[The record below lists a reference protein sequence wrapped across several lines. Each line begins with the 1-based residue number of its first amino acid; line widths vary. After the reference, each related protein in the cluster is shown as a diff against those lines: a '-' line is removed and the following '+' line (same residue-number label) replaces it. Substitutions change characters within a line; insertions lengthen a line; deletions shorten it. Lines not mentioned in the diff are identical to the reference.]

1 MGKNS
6 AQRGHRT
13 FEPNVKADIDDM
25 YGGYE
30 GNGVEKN
37 GNDDVLFEEMT
48 LQELEIY
55 KGKKREVLGDN
66 KGGDEL
72 LFDNMALQE
81 LKIYGKE
88 LKISKSAGPTKANV
102 ESSRKRNYS
111 HSQFEGA
118 ELDLEER
125 TCYLKSRLSKQLKVE
140 NEWAEDCSFLIKP
153 EQESTLFSVNQDL
166 LAVAMPRASIKCEP
180 LLYNSG
186 YLCGL
191 DNIKTEIIE
200 TKSYFLQN
208 AACFADC
215 SAANCFADVNSSESS
230 LELLGKVDLGQLE
243 SEKSTPF
250 PEKLEG
256 FLDRVDDKGELE
268 MKESAFFNNEFL
280 QCSLN
285 EASTN
290 YFEDMEE
297 STNFTMNLSGESF
310 DGSSDNFD
318 GGELEMSGSTS
329 FTEGTLYCSLNE
341 ASTEYMEEK
350 EESTYFIEE
359 MGLPGES
366 SNGFPDVRELDTE
379 ELSSTNNESIPCLN
393 EALTHCEP
401 GRSTFLQEIA
411 ENHCCRPFTS
421 ELMIEGLL
429 PHELSAGN
437 SEEISFLNIPGSET
451 HHNSIG
457 PSSQEISC
465 QVHKNTVTQV
475 SDMAIDDS
483 PQSSES
489 TAASYGCISGLQS
502 EDLGDNADENPIDCE
517 VPTDSV
523 KDTSI
528 AHGDHSTRG
537 TNGPYSSPLDSKDS
551 VSASNS
557 SFDGRSPQDSK
568 PSVLASVDESVKT
581 SIQICPSNG
590 TDGLNAMES
599 FDNFHGEK
607 PKRPPERL
615 LSTRKAIS
623 PTCQETLR
631 RAMTT
636 EELYESVEISSKP
649 YVPL

>member
-1 MGKNS
+1 MGRKS

-13 FEPNVKADIDDM
+13 FEPNVKADFDDM
-25 YGGYE
+25 SGGYE
-30 GNGVEKN
+30 GNGVDKN
-37 GNDDVLFEEMT
+37 GSDDVLFDEMT

-55 KGKKREVLGDN
+55 KGKKQEILGDN

-72 LFDNMALQE
+72 LFDKMALQD

-88 LKISKSAGPTKANV
+88 LKILKSAGPTKANV
-102 ESSRKRNYS
+102 ESSRKRNHS
-111 HSQFEGA
+111 HSQFEDA
-118 ELDLEER
+118 ELDLEEC
-125 TCYLKSRLSKQLKVE
+125 TCHQKSRLSKQLKVE
-140 NEWAEDCSFLIKP
+140 NEWAEDCSSLCNLRHVGSIKP

-208 AACFADC
+208 TACFADC
-215 SAANCFADVNSSESS
+215 SAASCFTDMNSSESS
-230 LELLGKVDLGQLE
+230 LELLGRVDLGQLE

-250 PEKLEG
+250 PEKMKG
-256 FLDRVDDKGELE
+256 FVERVDDEGELE

-280 QCSLN
+280 PCSLN
-285 EASTN
+285 EASTK
-290 YFEDMEE
+290 YFEGMEE
-297 STNFTMNLSGESF
+297 STNFTMKLSGESF

-318 GGELEMSGSTS
+318 GGELEMRGSTS
-329 FTEGTLYCSLNE
+329 FTGETLYCSLNE
-341 ASTEYMEEK
+341 ASTEYLEEK
-350 EESTYFIEE
+350 EESTYFVED
-359 MGLPGES
+359 MGLSGES

-393 EALTHCEP
+393 EALTHCSAP

-421 ELMIEGLL
+421 KLMIEGLL

-437 SEEISFLNIPGSET
+437 SEEIPFLNIPGSET

-483 PQSSES
+483 PQSRES
-489 TAASYGCISGLQS
+489 TDASYGCISGLEC
-502 EDLGDNADENPIDCE
+502 EDLGDNADENPIDSE

-528 AHGDHSTRG
+528 AHEDHSTGG
-537 TNGPYSSPLDSKDS
+537 TNGPYSSPPDSNDS
-551 VSASNS
+551 VTAYNK

-568 PSVLASVDESVKT
+568 PSVFASVDESAKT
-581 SIQICPSNG
+581 SIQICPNNG
-590 TDGLNAMES
+590 TEGLNAMES

-607 PKRPPERL
+607 PKHPPKRL
-615 LSTRKAIS
+615 LSTRKVMLLLLDVKFS
-623 PTCQETLR
+623 
-631 RAMTT
+631 
-636 EELYESVEISSKP
+636 
-649 YVPL
+649 